1 MNAFRRLNRQKYNIL
16 LFSFLMM
23 INIILFCS
31 SQTEMRLDAEFCLAG
46 YFSAWQACTAAA
58 LPSQTAFIEREK
70 EEIQFLIFQIF
81 FHLPILCSPLTLR
94 YFNIRNIDTQIQ

>member
-1 MNAFRRLNRQKYNIL
+1 
-16 LFSFLMM
+16 
-23 INIILFCS
+23 
-31 SQTEMRLDAEFCLAG
+31 MRLDAEFCLAG